1 MDKRQYM
8 GKDKE
13 GVIFPVA
20 PNLSEMSDSYL
31 QFIEEIKKEI
41 QKQRVSVVMNA
52 NTSMIC
58 LYWNIGRAI
67 LKKQEEEGW
76 GAKVIDRMS
85 KDLKIAFP
93 EMFGFSP
100 RNIKY
105 MRKFAQC
112 WADYEI
118 VQRVVAQI
126 PWRTNITL
134 MDKLKTQDD
143 RIWYAV
149 KTEENGWSK
158 TILDLQIQSKLMERT
173 GKSVNNFPA
182 ALPPLDSD
190 MANQIFKI
198 LICLTFWEPIC
209 QDVRWKQNRN

>member
-1 MDKRQYM
+1 MDKQKHM
-8 GKDKE
+8 GKDKD

-41 QKQRVSVVMNA
+41 LKQRVSVVMNA

-67 LKKQEEEGW
+67 LEKQQKEGW
-76 GAKVIDRMS
+76 GTKVIDRMS
-85 KDLKIAFP
+85 KDLKSAFP
-93 EMFGFSP
+93 EMSGFSP

-112 WADYEI
+112 WVDYEI

-126 PWRTNITL
+126 PYCTHNHQSLNNIFAFAYLITSFVYIVARRFL
-134 MDKLKTQDD
+134 IDEC
-143 RIWYAV
+143 A
-149 KTEENGWSK
+149 
-158 TILDLQIQSKLMERT
+158 
-173 GKSVNNFPA
+173 
-182 ALPPLDSD
+182 
-190 MANQIFKI
+190 IFSA
-198 LICLTFWEPIC
+198 
-209 QDVRWKQNRN
+209 

>member
-1 MDKRQYM
+1 
-8 GKDKE
+8 
-13 GVIFPVA
+13 
-20 PNLSEMSDSYL
+20 MSDSYL

-41 QKQRVSVVMNA
+41 QKQRVPVVMNA

-58 LYWNIGRAI
+58 LYWYIGRAI

-76 GAKVIDRMS
+76 GTKVIDRMS

-93 EMFGFSP
+93 EMLGFSP

-112 WADYEI
+112 WLDEKI

-134 MDKLKTQDD
+134 MDKLKT
-143 RIWYAV
+143 
-149 KTEENGWSK
+149 
-158 TILDLQIQSKLMERT
+158 
-173 GKSVNNFPA
+173 
-182 ALPPLDSD
+182 
-190 MANQIFKI
+190 
-198 LICLTFWEPIC
+198 
-209 QDVRWKQNRN
+209 